1 MPKYHQHY
9 PGHLRFIFEEAIE
22 AYSQWNEGDPQPTVT
37 YEVHY
42 QPEEIPI
49 SRACGLVWN
58 CTDILPS
65 SEVSALGLCGI
76 EMKTRTYAAAAHSLL
91 EAIKLQLRNAS
102 SICKNY
108 LPSI

>member
-1 MPKYHQHY
+1 MKYHQHY
-9 PGHLRFIFEEAIE
+9 PGHLRSIFEEAIE

-42 QPEEIPI
+42 QPQEIPL
-49 SRACGLVWN
+49 SRACGLLWN

-65 SEVSALGLCGI
+65 GDVSALELRGI
-76 EMKTRTYAAAAHSLL
+76 ELKTRTYAAAAHALL
-91 EAIKLQLRNAS
+91 EAIKLQPVNAS
-102 SICKNY
+102 SRCKNY